1 MRRITATLLVTALA
15 ACGGARLSHTVD
27 EDKLRDMSRQ
37 GQIWVHDAENEMV
50 VALDRLDE
58 AKDELSAVKRRIRE
72 AEEAVERSESGKSRQ
87 AVQVAEGWL
96 VALEGLENWAKA
108 LVKLQRLGLVVAR
121 ASVELAKAQVIQR
134 EDLLGGKDFNVG
146 DYQAQ
151 YNRLK
156 GMYDKRHRF
165 VDALRR
171 KARKKEERWWTLR
184 RRFTAQ
190 TGDHDSGLW
199 ID

>member
-1 MRRITATLLVTALA
+1 MRITATLLLGAAFA

-27 EDKLRDMSRQ
+27 EDKLREMSRQ

-58 AKDELSAVKRRIRE
+58 ANDELRAVKRRIRA

-87 AVQVAEGWL
+87 AVQVAEGWR
-96 VALEGLENWAKA
+96 VALEGLEDWAKA
-108 LVKLQRLGLVVAR
+108 NIKLQRLGLVVAR
-121 ASVELAKAQVIQR
+121 ASVELAKARVIQR

-156 GMYDKRHRF
+156 GMYDKRHKYIE
-165 VDALRR
+165 ALRR
-171 KARKKEERWWTLR
+171 KARKKEQRWWTLR

-190 TGDHDSGLW
+190 SGDHDSGLW